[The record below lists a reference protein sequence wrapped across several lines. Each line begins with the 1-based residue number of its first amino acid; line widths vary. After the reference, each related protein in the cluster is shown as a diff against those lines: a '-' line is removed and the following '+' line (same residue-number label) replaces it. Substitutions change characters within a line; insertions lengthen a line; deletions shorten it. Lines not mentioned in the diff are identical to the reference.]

1 MSAITTIEQFVYGA
15 ESSFQSVLVDRSINF
30 EREAG
35 FAIQILTSGDY
46 IAKLAA
52 GDRQSVVNAVTNI
65 AAIGILR
72 KNGETVR
79 TRDFLRIGV
88 PFTLAAVLVGAGSLW
103 LFWGI

>member
-1 MSAITTIEQFVYGA
+1 MKVVVTLHSSRATVHSSSSEQ
-15 ESSFQSVLVDRSINF
+15 
-30 EREAG
+30 
-35 FAIQILTSGDY
+35 QIL
-46 IAKLAA
+46 L
-52 GDRQSVVNAVTNI
+52 
-65 AAIGILR
+65 IGILR